1 MYYYFL
7 TKEKNDKGYYNY
19 IVVNSP
25 ASSEVVVKGLTK
37 MLEKEDTIGK
47 FSLEP
52 KSYSDLMPMVLDGS
66 INILKSGIR
75 FLRNNYFKAMDDFSV
90 GSNAYLVYYGKSP
103 RTHIVK
109 IEGLPFTSPGEALC
123 SSRTYAGVTTALSV
137 DICRLC
143 RNKQIALKVCD
154 NIANFRNTH
163 KMEIRRDDTDIKD
176 SAEHSNIMNELSESS
191 KGISQA
197 EDELFCD
204 DD

>member
-7 TKEKNDKGYYNY
+7 TKEKNEEGYYNY

-37 MLEKEDTIGK
+37 LLEKEGTIDK

-52 KSYSDLMPMVLDGS
+52 KSYTDLMPMVLDGS
-66 INILKSGIR
+66 IDILKSGIR
-75 FLRNNYFKAMDDFSV
+75 FFRNNYFKAMDDFSV

-123 SSRTYAGVTTALSV
+123 SSRTYAGVTTASSV

-154 NIANFRNTH
+154 NILNFRNTH
-163 KMEIRRDDTDIKD
+163 KLEVRRSDIDTKD
-176 SAEHSNIMNELSESS
+176 AAERHNIVNELSKSS
-191 KGISQA
+191 NGTTSTD
-197 EDELFCD
+197 DELSYD